1 MNEEREAVLAYL
13 RSLLIREPIGETEEH
28 WNDSLSATIDD
39 IERGKHRQFARGE
52 L

>member
-13 RSLLIREPIGETEEH
+13 RSNLVPEAWGGTEEH
-28 WNDSLSATIDD
+28 FNECLSAIIDD